1 MQSDIQ
7 IINCHT
13 HIFNRDIVPDRF
25 LPAIVQPIANLL
37 QRDKTANGI
46 SRFFSL
52 IGKKDTALLIK
63 KFNQFLKI
71 GDLKSQLEIF
81 KLLQQF
87 YPVNTKFCVLTM
99 DMEFMK
105 AGKVKQNFKSQLEEL
120 AAIKKDPAYKNL
132 ILPFI
137 FIHPERIGLLS
148 LVRKYIEEEQFTGL
162 KMYPPLGYY
171 PFDDRLDQVFAYA
184 EKNSIPIT
192 SHCARG
198 GVFYKGAI
206 TSDMRKHPITGKVYH
221 SGKNKF
227 FTDIYTD
234 PDNYEYLFAKYPNL
248 KVNLAHFG
256 GFDEW
261 LKYLQNTIDSTGEL
275 NWYEKVKTVLRK
287 HKNAYTD
294 ISYTLF
300 ETDLIPLLNITL
312 QDPTINNK
320 VLYGTDFYMVE
331 QHKTEKE
338 FSINL
343 RASIGEDNYRLIAE
357 QNPKRFLNL
366 NT

>member
-1 MQSDIQ
+1 MKSDIQ

-13 HIFNRDIVPDRF
+13 HIFNRAIVPDRF

-37 QRDKTANGI
+37 QGDNTANGI
-46 SRFFSL
+46 SHFFSL
-52 IGKKDTALLIK
+52 IGKKETALLIK
-63 KFNQFLKI
+63 RYNQFLKI

-87 YPVNTKFCVLTM
+87 YPVGTKFCVLTM

-105 AGKVKQNFKSQLEEL
+105 AGKVKQNFKSQLQEL
-120 AAIKKDPAYKNL
+120 ATIKRDPAYKDL

-137 FIHPERIGLLS
+137 FIHPERIGLFS

-171 PFDDRLDQVFAYA
+171 PFDERLNQVFAYA
-184 EKNSIPIT
+184 EAYGIPIT

-198 GVFYKGAI
+198 GVFYQGAI
-206 TSDMRKHPITGKVYH
+206 TSEMRKHPITGKVYPYN
-221 SGKNKF
+221 KNKF

-261 LKYLQNTIDSTGEL
+261 EKYLQNTIDNTGEL
-275 NWYEKVKTVLRK
+275 NWYEKVKAVLIN
-287 HKNAYTD
+287 HKNAFSD

-300 ETDLIPLLNITL
+300 EKDLIPLLNITL
-312 QDPTINNK
+312 QDPLIK
-320 VLYGTDFYMVE
+320 DRVLFGTDYYMVE
-331 QHKTEKE
+331 QQASEKE

-366 NT
+366 NY